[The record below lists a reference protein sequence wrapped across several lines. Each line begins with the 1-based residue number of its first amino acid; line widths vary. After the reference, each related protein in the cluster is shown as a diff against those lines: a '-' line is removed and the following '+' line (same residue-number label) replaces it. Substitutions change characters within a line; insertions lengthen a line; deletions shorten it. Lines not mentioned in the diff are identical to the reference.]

1 MAMSC
6 GSPQRSWRG
15 SALVAADDG
24 ATLAVTLEESRYDR
38 QERVSWWDQERLA
51 SATVL
56 VVGAGALGN
65 EVVKNLALIGVGTI
79 CVLDIDTIESS
90 NLARCV
96 FFRPGDEGRAK
107 APTLA
112 KRARGLNPDVTI
124 EGVVADVRTFGT
136 GLFLRADVVV
146 GALDNREARL
156 YCNRL
161 AARTRRSW
169 VDGAIEALSGIARVF
184 NPPTSCYECTL
195 SEADWEVLAHR
206 QSCRLLSRDQ
216 MEGGKVPTT
225 ATTSSIVAG
234 IEAQEVVKLLH
245 GRGSGVQPLTGAIVF
260 DGANNDAYPLT
271 YAPREDCLAH
281 NPYDPISV
289 VDLPGDALKAL
300 SAIELARLV
309 WPDAGSD
316 EPLVIELA
324 DDHVIAWRCTN
335 CGNTTPEHRPATLI
349 DWGEA
354 ACATCG
360 EGRVPEFVTSVD
372 VPGPQAQ
379 RTLAEFGIRTD
390 EILSVRR
397 GVEERYA
404 WLAALDDRLPI
415 AWHTA
420 TTSPAQAVTRH
431 ENLRLD
437 ADPEGIGTSA
447 PAVAATSTVRISV
460 PAGSMDDDEDV

>member
-1 MAMSC
+1 MAT
-6 GSPQRSWRG
+6 
-15 SALVAADDG
+15 DDG
-24 ATLAVTLEESRYDR
+24 APLAVTLDESRYDR
-38 QERVSWWDQERLA
+38 QERVSWWDQERLTA
-51 SATVL
+51 ATVL

-79 CVLDIDTIESS
+79 CVLDIDTIEAS

-96 FFRPGDEGRAK
+96 FFRHGDEGRAK

-112 KRARGLNPDVTI
+112 ERARELNPDVTI
-124 EGVVADVRTFGT
+124 EGIVADVRTFGT

-161 AARTRRSW
+161 AARAGRSW
-169 VDGAIEALSGIARVF
+169 VDGAIEALSGVARVF
-184 NPPTSCYECTL
+184 TPPESCYECTL
-195 SEADWEVLAHR
+195 SETDWEVLAHR

-245 GRGSGVQPLTGAIVF
+245 GLGPGVQPLTGAIVF

-281 NPYDPISV
+281 NRFDPISV
-289 VDLPGDALKAL
+289 VDLPPGEIEALTA
-300 SAIELARLV
+300 AGLARMA
-309 WPDAGSD
+309 WPEADSAD
-316 EPLVIELA
+316 PLVVELA
-324 DDHVIAWRCTN
+324 DDHVIAWRCTT
-335 CGNTTPEHRPATLI
+335 CETTAPEHRPAALI
-349 DWGEA
+349 AWGEA

-360 EGRVPEFVTSVD
+360 EPRLPEFVTSID
-372 VPGPQAQ
+372 LPGPHAD
-379 RTLAEFGIRTD
+379 RTLVELGIRTD

-397 GVEERYA
+397 GVEERFW
-404 WLAALDDRLPI
+404 WLAALDDRLPST
-415 AWHTA
+415 WHRA
-420 TTSPAQAVTRH
+420 TTPPAEAITQA
-431 ENLRLD
+431 
-437 ADPEGIGTSA
+437 ASSA
-447 PAVAATSTVRISV
+447 STAANTPATTTMSATAATSAATISV
-460 PAGSMDDDEDV
+460 SAESVGGGRNG